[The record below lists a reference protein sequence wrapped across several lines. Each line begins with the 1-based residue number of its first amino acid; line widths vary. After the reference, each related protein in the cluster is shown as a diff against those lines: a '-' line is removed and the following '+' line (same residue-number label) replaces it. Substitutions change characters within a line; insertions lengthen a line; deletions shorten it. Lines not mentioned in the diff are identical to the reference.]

1 MRVFVTG
8 STGWIGSATVQE
20 LLHSGHEVLGLARSD
35 ASAATLAATGA
46 QVLRGD
52 LDDPA
57 AFHAGASSSDAVV
70 HLANKHDW
78 ADPAGND
85 RVQLTA
91 VEAVLDALDG
101 SAKPFVIANG
111 LSDIVEGRPVTE
123 ADASPAIGPESD
135 RGGTENLALDAV
147 TRGIRSIAI
156 RFAPS
161 VHGHGDW
168 GFVHWLADAA
178 RQQGVSG
185 YIGDGTSEW
194 SAVHVSDTARLI
206 RLGLEGAPGG
216 TRLHAVAEQTITTK
230 AIAEALGEALGLP
243 VTSIDPADAGAHF
256 GVVGHFFGRTMTG
269 SSAGTREL
277 LGWEPTGPTLIE
289 DILGGA
295 YAGD

>member
-20 LLHSGHEVLGLARSD
+20 LLRSGHEVLGLARSD

-91 VEAVLDALDG
+91 VEAILDALDG

-168 GFVHWLADAA
+168 GFVRWLADAA
-178 RQQGVSG
+178 REQGVSG

-269 SSAGTREL
+269 SSARTREL

>member
-20 LLHSGHEVLGLARSD
+20 LLRSGHEVLGLARSD

-57 AFHAGASSSDAVV
+57 SFHAGASSSDAVV

-91 VEAVLDALDG
+91 VEAILDALDG

-168 GFVHWLADAA
+168 GFVRWLADAA
-178 RQQGVSG
+178 REQGVSG

-269 SSAGTREL
+269 SSARTREL

>member
-85 RVQLTA
+85 RVQLRA
-91 VEAVLDALDG
+91 VEAILDAPDG

-168 GFVHWLADAA
+168 GFVRWLADAA
-178 RQQGVSG
+178 REQGVSG

-269 SSAGTREL
+269 SSARTREL

>member
-91 VEAVLDALDG
+91 VEAILDALDG

-168 GFVHWLADAA
+168 GFVRWLADAA
-178 RQQGVSG
+178 REQGVSG

-216 TRLHAVAEQTITTK
+216 TRLHAIAEQTITTK

-269 SSAGTREL
+269 SSARTREL

>member
-230 AIAEALGEALGLP
+230 AIAEALGEALGP
-243 VTSIDPADAGAHF
+243 SPPSTPPTQAPTSASSG
-256 GVVGHFFGRTMTG
+256 T
-269 SSAGTREL
+269 SSAA
-277 LGWEPTGPTLIE
+277 P
-289 DILGGA
+289 
-295 YAGD
+295 